1 MEVKESTIDSEIY
14 RFLANIINAG
24 FQYDEVKFTKVEFH
38 YPIPKPNNQGRPDEA
53 DIVIFAEK
61 EGKPIKLVIEA
72 KGRDA
77 KKTRKLDPYSVSVI
91 GQALGYAKAIGAQFI
106 ATTNGDM
113 LLLFDAFINK
123 PLLETQIGFNYKI
136 RWDLNFFQKLLQDL
150 SSYINGTLKLL
161 PLDYAFVARLKYFH
175 ELLAQPA
182 YDSLKEKLKTDPK
195 FQSEYKTWLEE
206 QGFKFTNYTH
216 ETIAKQFAYILMN
229 RILFYK
235 TLETR
240 KKDLNLIKLESQ
252 NEDDFDPNVTISS
265 LKRCFEKVVRDV
277 DYEAVFQHA
286 KVLDDIPIT
295 RILAEYLNDL
305 IKDLELYNLSN
316 IKRDVIGHVYEQLI
330 PPDERKRLGQYYT
343 PPLIC
348 DLIAKI
354 CINKPDSKVLDPSCG
369 SGGFL
374 LSAYSRLLDLAH
386 KNGSDE
392 KLHNYILSHI
402 YGIDINQFAAHL
414 SVVNLSIRNLDAD
427 TDKVNVIASDFF
439 KISANEVTLVPQKRV
454 SMRGYEET
462 YHTLTADF
470 DVVITNPPY
479 TRQDDIGDKKYVDF
493 IRKVALKI
501 DKKELKLSS
510 EAGIYT
516 YFFTHAFHFLKEGGM
531 LGYIVSNSWMDVKFG
546 KDLQK
551 FFLDNFKIRYIIDFD
566 KRSFEEAAVNTVI
579 AILQKLSGKTKK
591 NERDNNLVKF
601 VRIKEPLKVDEIIDL
616 IEKANTSY
624 EDDIARCIS
633 VKQKDLYEDYKWSK
647 YLRAPKIYYEIIKN
661 NKITKLGRRDIAEVS
676 VGVVTLAND
685 FFVIEKQ
692 EAKKLGIE
700 QKFLKP
706 VITTPSQ
713 LKFLD
718 ITKNDTTQQLLVVND
733 TKQNLVGTNALK
745 YINYGEEKDVIITKG
760 HEKGKVVYGYN
771 KLPALSTKRLW
782 YSLGDIEP
790 YDIIVPIHV
799 WNRWYAIWNK
809 DKVYCTHNFYW
820 IKPNK
825 KQNLFV
831 LLGLLNSTLTEFFVE
846 LMGKTVYGEGVIELM
861 KHIFDE
867 IPIIDPEKMN
877 EKERKQI
884 ETLFLKLCDVRRSGD
899 TRIESTIKEELDDTI
914 FSILGI
920 KSAKEEV
927 YKELKTMRETRKSK
941 KETNVMIKND

>member
-14 RFLANIINAG
+14 RFLANIVNTG
-24 FQYDEVKFTKVEFH
+24 FEYNSVKFTKVEFH
-38 YPIPKPNNQGRPDEA
+38 YPIPKPNNQGKPDEA

-61 EGKPIKLVIEA
+61 ESKPIKLVIEA
-72 KGRDA
+72 KGRDT

-113 LLLFDAFINK
+113 FLLFDAFINK
-123 PLLETQIGFNYKI
+123 PLLETQIGSNYKI
-136 RWDLNFFQKLLQDL
+136 RWDLGFFQKLLQDL

-175 ELLAQPA
+175 ELLSQPA
-182 YDSLKEKLKTDPK
+182 YISLKEKLKTDFK

-206 QGFKFTNYTH
+206 QGFKFTNATH
-216 ETIAKQFAYILMN
+216 ETIAKQFAYISMN
-229 RILFYK
+229 RVLFYK

-252 NEDDFDPNVTISS
+252 NEDDFDPNITISS

-295 RILAEYLNDL
+295 TVLAEYLNDL

-374 LSAYSRLLDLAH
+374 LSAYSRLLDLTH
-386 KNGSDE
+386 KKESDE

-427 TDKVNVIASDFF
+427 TDKVNVMASDFF
-439 KISANEVTLVPQKRV
+439 KISANEVTLLPQKRV
-454 SMRGYEET
+454 SMKGYEET
-462 YHTLTADF
+462 YRTLTADF
-470 DVVITNPPY
+470 DVAITNPPY
-479 TRQDDIGDKKYVDF
+479 TRQDDIGDTRYIDF

-501 DKKELKLSS
+501 DKKELKFSS

-516 YFFTHAFHFLKEGGM
+516 YFFTHAFHFLKEKGM

-551 FFLDNFKIRYIIDFD
+551 FFLDNFKIKYIIDFD

-579 AILQKLSGKTKK
+579 VILQKLSGKTKK

-601 VRIKEPLKVDEIIDL
+601 VRIKEPLKVHDIINL
-616 IEKANTSY
+616 VEKANTSY
-624 EDDIARCIS
+624 ENAVARCIL
-633 VKQKDLYEDYKWSK
+633 VKQKDLVGDYKWSK

-685 FFVIEKQ
+685 FFILPKEQ
-692 EAKKLGIE
+692 AQKLGIE
-700 QKFLKP
+700 NKFLKP
-706 VITTPSQ
+706 AITKAKNMQ
-713 LKFLD
+713 FLD
-718 ITKNDTTQQLLVVND
+718 VKDSDADSYILSVNETLRD
-733 TKQNLVGTNALK
+733 LEGTNVLK
-745 YINYGEEKDVIITKG
+745 YIKYGEQKDIELTRGKTKG
-760 HEKGKVVYGYN
+760 KIVKGYQN
-771 KLPALSTKRLW
+771 TPALKNKKLW
-782 YSLGDIEP
+782 YSLGKINIQP
-790 YDIIVPIHV
+790 IIVPVLIYD
-799 WNRWYAIWNK
+799 RWYASLNK
-809 DKVYCTHNFYW
+809 SNIVVNDTFYW
-820 IKPNK
+820 IKPIKSENI
-825 KQNLFV
+825 FA
-831 LLGLLNSTLTEFFVE
+831 LLGILNSTLTEFFVE
-846 LMGKTVYGEGVIELM
+846 LYGKTVYGEGVIQLR

-867 IPIIDPEKMN
+867 IPILDLEKLN
-877 EKERKQI
+877 KKEKDNI
-884 ETLFLKLCDVRRSGD
+884 GNLFLKMADARRKED
-899 TRIESTIKEELDDTI
+899 RKLELKLREELDNVI
-914 FSILGI
+914 FSILNI
-920 KSAKEEV
+920 KDAKEEV

-941 KETNVMIKND
+941 KETKVMIKND

>member
-14 RFLANIINAG
+14 RFLANIVDTG
-24 FQYDEVKFTKVEFH
+24 FEYNSVKFTKVEFH
-38 YPIPKPNNQGRPDEA
+38 YPIPKPNNQGKPDEA

-61 EGKPIKLVIEA
+61 ESKPIKLVIEA
-72 KGRDA
+72 KGRDT

-113 LLLFDAFINK
+113 FLLFDAFINK
-123 PLLETQIGFNYKI
+123 PLLETQIGSNYKI
-136 RWDLNFFQKLLQDL
+136 RWDLGFFQKLLQDL

-175 ELLAQPA
+175 ELLSQPA
-182 YDSLKEKLKTDPK
+182 YISLKEKLKTDFK

-206 QGFKFTNYTH
+206 QGFKFTNATH

-229 RILFYK
+229 RVLFYK

-252 NEDDFDPNVTISS
+252 DEENFDPDLTISS
-265 LKRCFEKVVRDV
+265 LKKCFEKVVRDV

-286 KVLDDIPIT
+286 NVLDDIPIT
-295 RILAEYLNDL
+295 TVLAEYLNDL

-374 LSAYSRLLDLAH
+374 LSAYSRLLDLTH
-386 KNGSDE
+386 KKESDE

-427 TDKVNVIASDFF
+427 TDKVNVMASDFF
-439 KISANEVTLVPQKRV
+439 KISANEVTLLPRKRV

-479 TRQDDIGDKKYVDF
+479 TRQDDIGDEKYVDF

-516 YFFTHAFHFLKEGGM
+516 YFFTHAFHFLKEGGL

-551 FFLDNFKIRYIIDFD
+551 FFLDNFKIKYIIDFD

-579 AILQKLSGKTKK
+579 VILQKLSGKTKK

-601 VRIKEPLKVDEIIDL
+601 VRIKESLKVDEIINL
-616 IEKANTSY
+616 IEKSNTSY
-624 EDDIARCIS
+624 ENNVARYVL
-633 VKQKDLYEDYKWSK
+633 VKQKDLYGDYKWNK
-647 YLRAPKIYYEIIKN
+647 YLRAPEIYY
-661 NKITKLGRRDIAEVS
+661 KITASKKFTKLRNVANLT
-676 VGVVTLAND
+676 VGYVTLAD
-685 FFVIEKQ
+685 TFFLIDKTD
-692 EAKKLGIE
+692 ANKLGIE
-700 QKFLKP
+700 KDFLFPVLVHTNEVKYLDTDQNEARKMLLIINKP
-706 VITTPSQ
+706 KSD
-713 LKFLD
+713 LSR
-718 ITKNDTTQQLLVVND
+718 KNI
-733 TKQNLVGTNALK
+733 LK
-745 YINYGEEKDVIITKG
+745 YIEVNENKSLELTRG
-760 HEKGKVVYGYN
+760 HEKGKIVHGYQNLPGLKN
-771 KLPALSTKRLW
+771 KSLW
-782 YSLGDIEP
+782 YSLP
-790 YDIIVPIHV
+790 YKAPPEILVPRLI
-799 WNRWYAIWNK
+799 WNRWYAVWNK
-809 DKVYCTHNFYW
+809 AKILTAQNFYW
-820 IKPNK
+820 IYPKVK
-825 KQNLFV
+825 SETLV
-831 LLGLLNSTLTEFFVE
+831 LLGFLNSTLAELFVE
-846 LMGKTVYGEGVIELM
+846 IEGKTSYGEGVIQLVGHNFLEL
-861 KHIFDE
+861 
-867 IPIIDPEKMN
+867 PVLDPEKLTN
-877 EKERKQI
+877 KEKKQI
-884 ETLFLKLCDVRRSGD
+884 EDLFLMLCEASR
-899 TRIESTIKEELDDTI
+899 EKNEKTILNIKNGLDDII
-914 FSILGI
+914 FNIIGI
-920 KSAKEEV
+920 KGAKEQV
-927 YKELKTMRETRKSK
+927 YKELENLRLIRKSK
-941 KETNVMIKND
+941 KETEVMIKK

>member
-14 RFLANIINAG
+14 RFLANIVNAG
-24 FQYDEVKFTKVEFH
+24 FGYNAVKFTKVEFH
-38 YPIPKPNNQGRPDEA
+38 YPIPKPNNQGKPDEA
-53 DIVIFAEK
+53 DIVVFAEK

-72 KGRDA
+72 KGRDI

-91 GQALGYAKAIGAQFI
+91 GQALGYAKAISAQFI

-113 LLLFDAFINK
+113 FLLFDAFINK
-123 PLLETQIGFNYKI
+123 PLLETQIGSNYKI
-136 RWDLNFFQKLLQDL
+136 RWDINFFQKLLQDL
-150 SSYINGTLKLL
+150 ASYINGTLKLL

-182 YDSLKEKLKTDPK
+182 YDSLKEKLKTDLK
-195 FQSEYKTWLEE
+195 FQSEYKTWVEE
-206 QGFKFTNYTH
+206 QGFKFINTTH

-240 KKDLNLIKLESQ
+240 KTDLNLTKLESQ
-252 NEDDFDPNVTISS
+252 NEDDFNPNITVSS

-295 RILAEYLNDL
+295 NVLAEYLNDL
-305 IKDLELYNLSN
+305 IKGLELYNLSN

-354 CINKPDSKVLDPSCG
+354 CIDKPDSKILDPSCG

-374 LSAYSRLLDLAH
+374 LSSYTRLLELAH
-386 KNGSDE
+386 KKESDE

-427 TDKVNVIASDFF
+427 TDKVNVMASDFF
-439 KISANEVTLVPQKRV
+439 KISANEVTLLPQKKV
-454 SMRGYEET
+454 SMKGYEET

-470 DVVITNPPY
+470 DVAITNPPY
-479 TRQDDIGDKKYVDF
+479 TRQDDIGDRKYIDF

-510 EAGIYT
+510 EAGIYA
-516 YFFTHAFHFLKEGGM
+516 YFFSHAFHFLKERGM

-551 FFLDNFKIRYIIDFD
+551 FFLDNFKIKYIIDFD

-579 AILQKLSGKTKK
+579 VILQKFSGKAKK
-591 NERDNNLVKF
+591 RERDDNPVKF
-601 VRIKEPLKVDEIIDL
+601 VRIKEPLKVDDIINL
-616 IEKANTSY
+616 IEKVDTSY
-624 EDDIARCIS
+624 EDAVARCIL
-633 VKQKDLYEDYKWSK
+633 VKQKDLVGDYKWSK

-661 NKITKLGRRDIAEVS
+661 NKITKLGDIADVS

-718 ITKNDTTQQLLVVND
+718 ITKNDSTQQLFVAND
-733 TKQNLVGTNALK
+733 IKPNLAGTNALK

-760 HEKGKVVYGYN
+760 HEKGKVVRGYN
-771 KLPALSTKRLW
+771 KLPALSTKKLW
-782 YSLGDIEP
+782 YSLGDREP

-809 DKVYCTHNFYW
+809 DKIYCTHNFYW

-867 IPIIDPEKMN
+867 IPIIDPEKIN

-884 ETLFLKLCDVRRSGD
+884 ETLFLKLCDAKRNRD
-899 TRIESTIKEELDDTI
+899 IKIESTIKEELDDAI

-920 KSAKEEV
+920 KDAAEEV
-927 YKELKTMRETRKSK
+927 DKELKNMRKTRKFK
-941 KETNVMIKND
+941 KETKVMIKND

>member
-579 AILQKLSGKTKK
+579 VILQKLSGKAKK
-591 NERDNNLVKF
+591 RERDDNLVKF
-601 VRIKEPLKVDEIIDL
+601 VRIKESLKVDEIINL
-616 IEKANTSY
+616 IEKADTSH
-624 EDDIARCIS
+624 EDNEARCIL
-633 VKQKDLYEDYKWSK
+633 VKQKDLAGEYKWSK

-661 NKITKLGRRDIAEVS
+661 NKITKLEDVADVS

-685 FFVIEKQ
+685 FFVIEKS

-718 ITKNDTTQQLLVVND
+718 ITKTDSTQQLFVAND
-733 TKQNLVGTNALK
+733 TKQNLAGTNALK
-745 YINYGEEKDVIITKG
+745 YINYGEEKDVMITKG
-760 HEKGKVVYGYN
+760 HEKGKVVHGYN
-771 KLPALSTKRLW
+771 KLPALSTKKLW
-782 YSLGDIEP
+782 YSLGDREP
-790 YDIIVPIHV
+790 YDILVPIHV
-799 WNRWYAIWNK
+799 WDRWYAIWNK
-809 DKVYCTHNFYW
+809 DKIYCTDNFYW

-831 LLGLLNSTLTEFFVE
+831 LLGILNSTLTEFFVE
-846 LMGKTVYGEGVIELM
+846 LMGKTVYGEGVIELR

-867 IPIIDPEKMN
+867 IPIINLERIN
-877 EKERKQI
+877 EKEAKQI
-884 ETLFLKLCDVRRSGD
+884 ETLFLKLCGARRNGD
-899 TRIESTIKEELDDTI
+899 TKIESTIKEELDDVI
-914 FSILGI
+914 FGILGV
-920 KSAKEEV
+920 KGAKEEV
-927 YKELKTMRETRKSK
+927 YKELKLMRETRKSK
-941 KETNVMIKND
+941 KETKVMIKND